1 MALAMTLS
9 DTFNLNGPSYYYHF
23 DSGTGAPE
31 GKYLAADWHAYATYW
46 AFTPAAISGKNVTS
60 CQISIEPSTYT
71 VSSNKTITFFAAC
84 APINDTVDTTKGI
97 ILRKN
102 RANFNAYTNPV
113 TFARSGATTLDVT
126 NVVKYAADN
135 YTGNWGFY
143 LIGTRYTNVT
153 NGDNV
158 GSASKVTFTNPQFPT
173 LEAGPSTFINIGGTW
188 KEATPYIK
196 VNGVWQKATG
206 NIKINSA
213 WQ

>member
-1 MALAMTLS
+1 MAATSLS
-9 DTFNLNGPSYYYHF
+9 NTFNLDGTSYYYHF
-23 DSGTGAPE
+23 DNGTGAPK
-31 GKYLAADWHAYATYW
+31 GKYLASSYHAYATFW
-46 AFTPAAISGKNVTS
+46 GFTSAAVGGKNITS
-60 CQISIEPSTYT
+60 CKISIEPDTYT
-71 VSSNKTITFFAAC
+71 VSGSKTITFFAAC
-84 APINDTVDTTKGI
+84 APLNDVSDPIRGI

-102 RANFNAYTNPV
+102 RSNFNAYTSPV
-113 TFARSGATTLDVT
+113 TLARSGATTLDVT

-143 LIGTRYTNVT
+143 VIGTRYTDVT
-153 NGDNV
+153 NGDNI
-158 GSASKVTFTNPQFPT
+158 GSASKITFKNPKVPT

-206 NIKINSA
+206 NIKINST